1 MVSKCP
7 RSERC
12 GTSDD
17 RTLSFSHNP
26 AGQIT
31 SRTDSNT
38 GYAWTDFVNFDET
51 TSYSGLNQMLSVTAQ
66 STAPLYDGR
75 GNMTRDHQGQT
86 YEYDHYNRLSGVGT
100 SIALAYDPAGRLQET
115 SGTGIT
121 FREMQYDGLD
131 LIAEYNGS
139 GTLTARYVHGPGAD
153 EPLVQYA
160 GASVSTRQWLLA
172 DERGS
177 IVAVTDWS
185 GASIQINSYD
195 EYGAPASGN
204 AGRFGYT
211 GQVWLPETG
220 LYHYKNRAYNPEL
233 GRFMQTDPIGVN
245 GGMNLYAYVGGD
257 PVNFVDPLGLEMT
270 CTGEGPNQRCTVTV
284 PRPKK
289 RMLPTWRFF
298 DFTPVDPSD
307 VLPFGGPGGNG
318 VSGDIFREDIVEREE
333 VVCQAA
339 YEAASRMEGEL
350 SAMATRRAQS
360 GGVDPAAFTLFT
372 GINVD
377 AAGGFGGTVSM
388 GTWASGDGSYGY
400 FFTGGV
406 GGGLDG
412 SVGVAYYM
420 AEGYAQ
426 DWAGWGAE
434 ASVAIGAFSSG
445 IAGSGDQA
453 AGVASID
460 VGPLAYSAAA
470 FLTVTGMKECSGGN

>member
-1 MVSKCP
+1 MQNLA
-7 RSERC
+7 

-38 GYAWTDFVNFDET
+38 GYAWTDFVNFDEA
-51 TSYSGLNQMLSVTAQ
+51 TSYNGLNRMLSVTAQ
-66 STAPLYDGR
+66 STAPQYDGR

-100 SIALAYDPAGRLQET
+100 SIDLAYDPAGRLQET

-131 LIAEYNGS
+131 LIAEYDGS

-160 GASVSTRQWLLA
+160 GSAVSTRQWLLA

-185 GASIQINSYD
+185 GAAIQINSYD
-195 EYGAPASGN
+195 EYGAPAPGN

-220 LYHYKNRAYNPEL
+220 LYHYKNRAYHPEL

-257 PVNFVDPLGLEMT
+257 PVNYTDPLGLEE
-270 CTGEGPNQRCTVTV
+270 EGIRVDGTRIYPPGVAL
-284 PRPKK
+284 KFAFE
-289 RMLPTWRFF
+289 WRYLFPIY
-298 DFTPVDPSD
+298 DFVD
-307 VLPFGGPGGNG
+307 LEGNAWNGPGGG
-318 VSGDIFREDIVEREE
+318 VAKESASATKAE
-333 VVCQAA
+333 CQNIP
-339 YEAASRMEGEL
+339 G
-350 SAMATRRAQS
+350 ATGLLS
-360 GGVDPAAFTLFT
+360 GGTIFIPDDSNWARLEISATLAATPVFAGLPWAADPIISRGLELADGIFANAMMTLSYQT
-372 GINVD
+372 RHQYEWSNRD
-377 AAGGFGGTVSM
+377 WLWYWGTVRSEQYGLARWQTRTETVNIRP
-388 GTWASGDGSYGY
+388 GTRVKFSLPYG
-400 FFTGGV
+400 
-406 GGGLDG
+406 
-412 SVGVAYYM
+412 
-420 AEGYAQ
+420 
-426 DWAGWGAE
+426 
-434 ASVAIGAFSSG
+434 
-445 IAGSGDQA
+445 
-453 AGVASID
+453 
-460 VGPLAYSAAA
+460 AAA
-470 FLTVTGMKECSGGN
+470 FFRARVTTSQSGSFGPGCE